1 MEQTRE
7 PRNKPILT
15 GQLIYNKG
23 DKIYNGGKIVTSV
36 MLGKLK
42 SQIQKEWNWTSTHI
56 IHKSNSK
63 WIIKLNLIPETIKVL
78 NEKSKLLDIG
88 LGNDLFGFDT
98 NNRGNKSKSK
108 QMELYQIKK
117 FLLKKGNH
125 Q

>member
-42 SQIQKEWNWTSTHI
+42 SQIQKE
-56 IHKSNSK
+56 
-63 WIIKLNLIPETIKVL
+63 
-78 NEKSKLLDIG
+78 
-88 LGNDLFGFDT
+88 
-98 NNRGNKSKSK
+98 
-108 QMELYQIKK
+108 
-117 FLLKKGNH
+117 
-125 Q
+125 